1 MQEALYRKHRP
12 ATLEELVGQPDAVA
26 LISEQIKKN
35 NLSHAYLFSG
45 PRGVGKT
52 SLARIIATTIGCDP
66 VFDIT
71 EIDAASHNKVDDI
84 RELNDNINFIASSP
98 GKKRVFILD
107 EAHMLSNAASNAFLK
122 TLEEPPEHVIFILA
136 TTEPERVIETI
147 RSRTTHLAF
156 KRIGSEEIITSLE
169 KISKKEK
176 IKLSIEILEYISNQS
191 DGSLRDAI
199 NLFEQTFSTFGN
211 KATMEE
217 LYSILGKVTTADL
230 HQIIEAMGT
239 QDTSTVLKI
248 LRDNYRSG
256 LQAIDILNSITDLFR
271 NIFYFKYLPE
281 DENFTSLSDSEK
293 DLVNSCNDIIS
304 AKDLS
309 KILDM
314 LDDINQSIKS
324 SPSQELKL
332 ELFLV
337 RLIKPQLATD
347 IKSVSRRVDILE
359 SREQEDTKYQEK
371 ENLKDKKKL
380 INEAKPDK
388 KETPKKK
395 APSSKNK
402 VGKKDIENFDV
413 YWPKILQEAKSVLTP
428 RKYSYLTLVKPEV
441 VDSEN
446 LVLYIDSE
454 NEYLI
459 TELRKSE
466 DVIELIKSSVAKKI
480 GVDISISI
488 QPHESPQSGDQT
500 SEEIQSNINEIFDVE
515 SID

>member
-1 MQEALYRKHRP
+1 MQEALYRKYRP
-12 ATLEELVGQPDAVA
+12 NTLDELVGQPDAVA
-26 LISEQIKKN
+26 LITEQIKKK
-35 NLSHAYLFSG
+35 NLGHAYLFSG

-84 RELNDNINFIASSP
+84 RELNDSVNFIASSP

-107 EAHMLSNAASNAFLK
+107 EVHMLSNAASNAFLK

-156 KRIGSEEIITSLE
+156 KRIGNEEIITSLE
-169 KISKKEK
+169 KISKQEK
-176 IKLSIEILEYISNQS
+176 IKLSKELLEYISNQS
-191 DGSLRDAI
+191 EGSLRDAI
-199 NLFEQTFSTFGN
+199 NLFEQTYSTFGN
-211 KATMEE
+211 KATIEE
-217 LYSILGKVTTADL
+217 LYSILGKVTTSDL
-230 HQIIEAMGT
+230 LQIVQAMGT

-248 LRDNYRSG
+248 LRNNYRSG
-256 LQAIDILNSITDLFR
+256 LQAIDILNSVTDLFR
-271 NIFYFKYLPE
+271 NLFYFKYLPE
-281 DENFTSLSDSEK
+281 DENFTSLSNSEK
-293 DLVNSCNDIIS
+293 ELVENCNEIIS

-309 KILDM
+309 RILDM
-314 LDDINQSIKS
+314 LDEVNQSIKT

-337 RLIKPQLATD
+337 KLIKPQLASD

-359 SREQEDTKYQEK
+359 SREQVDSNSKEK
-371 ENLKDKKKL
+371 QTPRDKKKPISKDMSEEKEVKL
-380 INEAKPDK
+380 SEEK
-388 KETPKKK
+388 KT
-395 APSSKNK
+395 
-402 VGKKDIENFDV
+402 VKKDIENFDV
-413 YWPKILQEAKSVLTP
+413 YWPKILQEAKLVLTP
-428 RKYSYLTLVKPEV
+428 RKYSYLTLVKPDV

-459 TELRKSE
+459 SELRKSE
-466 DVIELIKSSVAKKI
+466 DILELIKSNIAKKI

-488 QPHESPQSGDQT
+488 EPHLVLQSTDQT

>member
-1 MQEALYRKHRP
+1 MQEALYRKYRP
-12 ATLEELVGQPDAVA
+12 SSLEELVGQPDAVQ
-26 LISEQIKKN
+26 LISEQIKN
-35 NLSHAYLFSG
+35 SNLSHAYLFSG

-71 EIDAASHNKVDDI
+71 EIDAASHNKVDDV
-84 RELNDNINFIASSP
+84 RELNESVNFIASSP

-107 EAHMLSNAASNAFLK
+107 EVHMLSNAASNAFLK

-147 RSRTTHLAF
+147 RSRTTQIAF
-156 KRIGSEEIITSLE
+156 KRIKNADIITSLE
-169 KISKKEK
+169 KISKAEK
-176 IKLSIEILEYISNQS
+176 IKLSKDVLEYIANQS

-211 KATMEE
+211 KATMEQ
-217 LYSILGKVTTADL
+217 LYSILGKVTITDL
-230 HQIIEAMGT
+230 LQILEAMGT
-239 QDTSTVLKI
+239 QDTATVLKV
-248 LRDNYRSG
+248 LRANYKNG

-271 NIFYFKYLPE
+271 NLFYFKYLPE

-293 DLVNSCNDIIS
+293 ELIKNCNDIIS

-309 KILDM
+309 RILDM
-314 LDDINQSIKS
+314 LDEINQSIKT

-337 RLIKPQLATD
+337 KLIKPQLATD
-347 IKSVSRRVDILE
+347 IKSVSRRVDMLE
-359 SREQEDTKYQEK
+359 EHGVTEK
-371 ENLKDKKKL
+371 ISEKQQTSSDKKKL
-380 INEAKPDK
+380 GNKKVAKDK
-388 KETPKKK
+388 PTKENTKK
-395 APSSKNK
+395 PIVKN
-402 VGKKDIENFDV
+402 DIENFDV
-413 YWPKILQEAKSVLTP
+413 YWPKILEEAKAILTP

-441 VDSEN
+441 IDSNN
-446 LVLYIDSE
+446 LTLYIDSE

-459 TELRKSE
+459 SELRKSDE
-466 DVIELIKSSVAKKI
+466 IIELIKSNVTQKMGVEVTVA
-480 GVDISISI
+480 I
-488 QPHESPQSGDQT
+488 QPHEGLQNNNQT
-500 SEEIQSNINEIFDVE
+500 SKDVQSNISEIFDVE

>member
-1 MQEALYRKHRP
+1 M
-12 ATLEELVGQPDAVA
+12 
-26 LISEQIKKN
+26 
-35 NLSHAYLFSG
+35 
-45 PRGVGKT
+45 
-52 SLARIIATTIGCDP
+52 
-66 VFDIT
+66 
-71 EIDAASHNKVDDI
+71 
-84 RELNDNINFIASSP
+84 
-98 GKKRVFILD
+98 
-107 EAHMLSNAASNAFLK
+107 
-122 TLEEPPEHVIFILA
+122 
-136 TTEPERVIETI
+136 
-147 RSRTTHLAF
+147 
-156 KRIGSEEIITSLE
+156 
-169 KISKKEK
+169 
-176 IKLSIEILEYISNQS
+176 
-191 DGSLRDAI
+191 
-199 NLFEQTFSTFGN
+199 
-211 KATMEE
+211 
-217 LYSILGKVTTADL
+217 
-230 HQIIEAMGT
+230 
-239 QDTSTVLKI
+239 
-248 LRDNYRSG
+248 
-256 LQAIDILNSITDLFR
+256 FR

-332 ELFLV
+332 ELNLV
-337 RLIKPQLATD
+337 RIIKPQFATD
-347 IKSVSRRVDILE
+347 INSVSRTVDILE

>member
-1 MQEALYRKHRP
+1 MQEALYRKYRP
-12 ATLEELVGQPDAVA
+12 SSLEELVGQPDAVQ
-26 LISEQIKKN
+26 LISEQIKN
-35 NLSHAYLFSG
+35 SNLSHAYLFSG

-71 EIDAASHNKVDDI
+71 EIDAASHNKVDDV
-84 RELNDNINFIASSP
+84 RELNDSVNFIASSP

-107 EAHMLSNAASNAFLK
+107 EVHMLSNAASNAFLK

-147 RSRTTHLAF
+147 RSRTTQIAF
-156 KRIGSEEIITSLE
+156 KRIKNADIITSLE
-169 KISKKEK
+169 KISKAEK
-176 IKLSIEILEYISNQS
+176 IKLSKDVLEYIANQS

-211 KATMEE
+211 KATMEQ
-217 LYSILGKVTTADL
+217 LYSILGKVTITDL
-230 HQIIEAMGT
+230 LQILKAMGT
-239 QDTSTVLKI
+239 QDTASVLKV
-248 LRDNYRSG
+248 LRANYKNG

-271 NIFYFKYLPE
+271 NLFYFKYLPE

-293 DLVNSCNDIIS
+293 ELIKNCNDIIS

-309 KILDM
+309 RILDM
-314 LDDINQSIKS
+314 LDEINQSIKT

-337 RLIKPQLATD
+337 KLIKPQLATD
-347 IKSVSRRVDILE
+347 IKSVSRRVDMLE
-359 SREQEDTKYQEK
+359 EHGVTEKISEEQQTSP
-371 ENLKDKKKL
+371 DKKKL
-380 INEAKPDK
+380 GNEKVAKGKPTKENTK
-388 KETPKKK
+388 KPIV
-395 APSSKNK
+395 KN
-402 VGKKDIENFDV
+402 DIENFDV
-413 YWPKILQEAKSVLTP
+413 YWPKILEEAKEILTP

-441 VDSEN
+441 IDSNN
-446 LVLYIDSE
+446 LTLYIDSE

-459 TELRKSE
+459 SELRKSDE
-466 DVIELIKSSVAKKI
+466 IIELIKSNVIQKMGVEVTVA
-480 GVDISISI
+480 I
-488 QPHESPQSGDQT
+488 QPHEGLQNNNQT
-500 SEEIQSNINEIFDVE
+500 SKDVQSNISEIFDVE

>member
-1 MQEALYRKHRP
+1 MQEALYRKYRP
-12 ATLEELVGQPDAVA
+12 SSLEELVGQSDAVQ
-26 LISEQIKKN
+26 LISEQIKN
-35 NLSHAYLFSG
+35 SNLSHAYLFSG

-71 EIDAASHNKVDDI
+71 EIDAASHNKVDDV
-84 RELNDNINFIASSP
+84 RELNDSVNFIASSP

-107 EAHMLSNAASNAFLK
+107 EVHMLSNAASNAFLK

-147 RSRTTHLAF
+147 RSRTTQIAF
-156 KRIGSEEIITSLE
+156 KRIKNADIITSLE
-169 KISKKEK
+169 KISKAEK
-176 IKLSIEILEYISNQS
+176 IKLSNDVLEYIANQS

-211 KATMEE
+211 KATMEQ
-217 LYSILGKVTTADL
+217 LYSILGKVTITDL
-230 HQIIEAMGT
+230 LQILEAMGT
-239 QDTSTVLKI
+239 QDTATVLKV
-248 LRDNYRSG
+248 LRANYKNG

-271 NIFYFKYLPE
+271 NLFYFKYLPE

-293 DLVNSCNDIIS
+293 ELIKNCNDIIS

-309 KILDM
+309 RILDM
-314 LDDINQSIKS
+314 LDEINQSIKT

-337 RLIKPQLATD
+337 KLIKPQLATD
-347 IKSVSRRVDILE
+347 IKSVSRRVDMLE
-359 SREQEDTKYQEK
+359 EHGVTEK
-371 ENLKDKKKL
+371 ISEKQQTSSDKKKL
-380 INEAKPDK
+380 GNAKVAKDK
-388 KETPKKK
+388 PLKENTKK
-395 APSSKNK
+395 PIVKN
-402 VGKKDIENFDV
+402 DIENFDV
-413 YWPKILQEAKSVLTP
+413 YWPKILEEAKEILTP

-441 VDSEN
+441 IDSNN
-446 LVLYIDSE
+446 LTLYIDSE

-459 TELRKSE
+459 TELRKSDE
-466 DVIELIKSSVAKKI
+466 IIELIKSNVTKKMGVEVTVA
-480 GVDISISI
+480 I
-488 QPHESPQSGDQT
+488 QPHEGLQNNNQT
-500 SEEIQSNINEIFDVE
+500 SKDVQSNISEIFDVE

>member
-1 MQEALYRKHRP
+1 MQEALYRKYRP
-12 ATLEELVGQPDAVA
+12 SSLEELVGQSDAVQ
-26 LISEQIKKN
+26 LISEQIKN
-35 NLSHAYLFSG
+35 SNLSHAYLFSG

-71 EIDAASHNKVDDI
+71 EIDAASHNKVDDV
-84 RELNDNINFIASSP
+84 RELNDSVNFIASSP

-107 EAHMLSNAASNAFLK
+107 EVHMLSNAASNAFLK

-147 RSRTTHLAF
+147 RSRTTQIAF
-156 KRIGSEEIITSLE
+156 KRIKNADIITSLE
-169 KISKKEK
+169 KISKAEK
-176 IKLSIEILEYISNQS
+176 IKLSKDILEYIANQS

-211 KATMEE
+211 KVTMEQ
-217 LYSILGKVTTADL
+217 LYSILGKVTTTDL
-230 HQIIEAMGT
+230 IQILEAMGT
-239 QDTSTVLKI
+239 QDTATVLRV
-248 LRDNYRSG
+248 LRANYKNG

-271 NIFYFKYLPE
+271 NLFYFKYLPE

-293 DLVNSCNDIIS
+293 ELIKNCNDIIS

-309 KILDM
+309 RILDM
-314 LDDINQSIKS
+314 LDEINQSIKT

-337 RLIKPQLATD
+337 KLIKPQLATD
-347 IKSVSRRVDILE
+347 IKSVSRRVDMLE
-359 SREQEDTKYQEK
+359 QHGVTEK
-371 ENLKDKKKL
+371 ITEKRQTPPDKKKL
-380 INEAKPDK
+380 ANEKVTKDK
-388 KETPKKK
+388 
-395 APSSKNK
+395 S
-402 VGKKDIENFDV
+402 KKDNIKKPIVKNDIDNFDV
-413 YWPKILQEAKSVLTP
+413 YWPKILEEAKSILTP

-441 VDSEN
+441 IDSNN
-446 LVLYIDSE
+446 LTLYIDSE

-459 TELRKSE
+459 SELRKSDE
-466 DVIELIKSSVAKKI
+466 IIELIKSNVTQKMGVEVSVA
-480 GVDISISI
+480 I
-488 QPHESPQSGDQT
+488 QPYEGLENNNQT
-500 SEEIQSNINEIFDVE
+500 SKDVQSNISEIFDVE

>member
-1 MQEALYRKHRP
+1 MQEALYRKYRP
-12 ATLEELVGQPDAVA
+12 SSLEELVGQSDAVQ
-26 LISEQIKKN
+26 LISEQIKN
-35 NLSHAYLFSG
+35 SNLSHAYLFSG

-71 EIDAASHNKVDDI
+71 EIDAASHNKVDDV
-84 RELNDNINFIASSP
+84 RELNDSVNFIASSP

-107 EAHMLSNAASNAFLK
+107 EVHMLSNAASNAFLK

-147 RSRTTHLAF
+147 RSRTTQIAF
-156 KRIGSEEIITSLE
+156 KRIKNTDIITSLE
-169 KISKKEK
+169 KISKAEK
-176 IKLSIEILEYISNQS
+176 IKLSKDVLEYIANQS

-211 KATMEE
+211 KATMEQ
-217 LYSILGKVTTADL
+217 LYSILGKVTITDL
-230 HQIIEAMGT
+230 LQILEAMGT
-239 QDTSTVLKI
+239 QDTATVLKV
-248 LRDNYRSG
+248 LRANYKNG

-271 NIFYFKYLPE
+271 NLFYFKYLPE

-293 DLVNSCNDIIS
+293 ELIKNCNDIIS

-309 KILDM
+309 RILDM
-314 LDDINQSIKS
+314 LDEINQSIKT

-337 RLIKPQLATD
+337 KLIKPQLATD
-347 IKSVSRRVDILE
+347 IKSVSRRVDMLE
-359 SREQEDTKYQEK
+359 EHGVTEK
-371 ENLKDKKKL
+371 ISEKQQTSSDKKKL
-380 INEAKPDK
+380 GNEKVAKDK
-388 KETPKKK
+388 PTKENTNKPIV
-395 APSSKNK
+395 KN
-402 VGKKDIENFDV
+402 DIENFDV
-413 YWPKILQEAKSVLTP
+413 YWPKILEEAKAILTP

-441 VDSEN
+441 IDSNN
-446 LVLYIDSE
+446 LTLYIDSE

-459 TELRKSE
+459 TELRKSDE
-466 DVIELIKSSVAKKI
+466 IIELIKSNVTQKMGVEVTVA
-480 GVDISISI
+480 I
-488 QPHESPQSGDQT
+488 QPHEGLQNNNQT
-500 SEEIQSNINEIFDVE
+500 SKDVQSNISEIFDVE

>member
-1 MQEALYRKHRP
+1 MQEALYRKYRP
-12 ATLEELVGQPDAVA
+12 SSLEELVGQPDAVQ
-26 LISEQIKKN
+26 LISEQIKN
-35 NLSHAYLFSG
+35 SNLSHAYLFSG

-84 RELNDNINFIASSP
+84 RELNDSVNFIASSP

-107 EAHMLSNAASNAFLK
+107 EVHMLSNAASNAFLK

-147 RSRTTHLAF
+147 RSRTTQIAF
-156 KRIGSEEIITSLE
+156 KRIKNTDIITSLE
-169 KISKKEK
+169 MISKAEK
-176 IKLSIEILEYISNQS
+176 IKLSKDVLEYIANQS

-211 KATMEE
+211 KATMEQ
-217 LYSILGKVTTADL
+217 LYSILGKVTITDL
-230 HQIIEAMGT
+230 LQILEAMGT
-239 QDTSTVLKI
+239 QDTATVLKV
-248 LRDNYRSG
+248 LRANYKNG

-271 NIFYFKYLPE
+271 NLFYFKYLPE
-281 DENFTSLSDSEK
+281 DENFTSLSESEK
-293 DLVNSCNDIIS
+293 ELIKNCNDIIS

-309 KILDM
+309 RILDM
-314 LDDINQSIKS
+314 LDEINQSIKT

-337 RLIKPQLATD
+337 KLIKPQLATD
-347 IKSVSRRVDILE
+347 IKSVSRRVDMLE
-359 SREQEDTKYQEK
+359 EHGVTEKISEEQQTSP
-371 ENLKDKKKL
+371 DKKKL
-380 INEAKPDK
+380 GNEKVAKDK
-388 KETPKKK
+388 PTKENTNKPIV
-395 APSSKNK
+395 KN
-402 VGKKDIENFDV
+402 DIENFDV
-413 YWPKILQEAKSVLTP
+413 YWPKILEEAKAILTP

-441 VDSEN
+441 IDSNN
-446 LVLYIDSE
+446 LTLYIDSE

-459 TELRKSE
+459 TELRKSDE
-466 DVIELIKSSVAKKI
+466 IIELIKSNVTEKMGVEVTVA
-480 GVDISISI
+480 I
-488 QPHESPQSGDQT
+488 QPYEGLQNNNQT
-500 SEEIQSNINEIFDVE
+500 SRDFQSNISEIFDVE